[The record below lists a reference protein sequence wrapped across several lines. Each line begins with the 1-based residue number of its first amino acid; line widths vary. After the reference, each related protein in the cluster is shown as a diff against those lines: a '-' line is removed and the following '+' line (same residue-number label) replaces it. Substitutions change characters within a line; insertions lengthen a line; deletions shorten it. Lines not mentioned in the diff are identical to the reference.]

1 MMCLG
6 LQSSIFLI
14 WAPSEAIEL
23 EIPFDQAYTQTQ
35 VQYLQ
40 HFYFTHML
48 PKLADDF
55 EVGKFTLCQKYLD
68 ICTSQ

>member
-6 LQSSIFLI
+6 LQSCVFLI
-14 WAPSEAIEL
+14 WAPYEAIEMD
-23 EIPFDQAYTQTQ
+23 IPFDQAYAQTQ

-40 HFYFTHML
+40 RFYFTHML

-55 EVGKFTLCQKYLD
+55 AVGKLTLCKKYLD
-68 ICTSQ
+68 ILKSQ